1 MQERK
6 PMNETL
12 KEQPLSG
19 LVKQLAD
26 QTSRLARLEMELA
39 KSSLQEKGRAAAAG
53 GSMLGVGAVLALLG
67 LGALTACAVLAL
79 ALAVDAWLAALIV
92 GVAELVVAG
101 IVALVGRSR
110 LRQVPPLVPETSSD
124 SMRDDIASVKHDLA
138 MARHERE
145 VER

>member
-1 MQERK
+1 
-6 PMNETL
+6 
-12 KEQPLSG
+12 
-19 LVKQLAD
+19 
-26 QTSRLARLEMELA
+26 MELA